1 MKQLRDPRII
11 FCQAAP
17 PFIIFHYQAFQKQRL
32 RREAIE
38 DVCVSISNIILDTEC
53 IVGIYASLTNV
64 VLDVFGK

>member
-32 RREAIE
+32 REAIE